1 LTSVSFCGGAW
12 GILEDE
18 LSIKNPMLLVGIGGV
33 GSRIAAAASAALEC
47 KCLLISNDK
56 RDLVNNDRCA
66 AIFIHSGEWIN
77 PSSYKLRSF
86 VEGHRNEIATA
97 MQDYSTVIV
106 VSNLAGRAGT
116 AIAPLVCKM
125 AKDSRIAVVS
135 VAIMP
140 FKYETDR
147 IFSAGTALRRVREV
161 SDSTIVMDNDAFLDN
176 NPELSQQDCF
186 DITNNAIVEV
196 IASISSSMIKPALN
210 VLCTSRANPSS
221 ESSLRDSLAMLY
233 DTISDASS
241 VKRAMLYVMGGKRVP
256 IGELNKLVGCV
267 RQIFKEEGSIEVGMS
282 SSMSTSNSIRVHLVA
297 SAPQKTR
304 FDSYD
309 PLGEIIPDALD
320 WEEPDSAPDI
330 KLTIPAID

>member
-176 NPELSQQDCF
+176 NPELSEQDCF

-196 IASISSSMIKPALN
+196 IASISSSMIKPARN

-267 RQIFKEEGSIEVGMS
+267 RQIFKEDGSIEVGMS

>member
-1 LTSVSFCGGAW
+1 M
-12 GILEDE
+12 EEE
-18 LSIKNPMLLVGIGGV
+18 LSVKNPMLLVGIGGV
-33 GSRIAAAASAALEC
+33 GSKIAAAACATLEC

-56 RDLVNNDRCA
+56 KDLVNNDKCN
-66 AIFIHSGEWIN
+66 AIFVRSGEWVN

-86 VEGHRNEIATA
+86 VEGHRDEMTA
-97 MQDYSTVIV
+97 AIRNYSTVIV

-116 AIAPLVCKM
+116 AISPLVCKM
-125 AKDSRIAVVS
+125 AKDSRIAVIS
-135 VAIMP
+135 IAIMP

-176 NPELSQQDCF
+176 NPELSQHDCF
-186 DITNNAIVEV
+186 AITNNAIIEV
-196 IASISSSMIKPALN
+196 IASISSGMIKPAMN
-210 VLCTSRANPSS
+210 VLCTSRPNPSS

-233 DTISDASS
+233 DTIPDASTI
-241 VKRAMLYVMGGKRVP
+241 KRAMVYVMGGKRTP

-267 RQIFKEEGSIEVGMS
+267 RGIFKEDGSIEVEML
-282 SSMSTSNSIRVHLVA
+282 SSMSTSNSVRVHLVA

-309 PLGEIIPDALD
+309 PLGEIIPDVLD